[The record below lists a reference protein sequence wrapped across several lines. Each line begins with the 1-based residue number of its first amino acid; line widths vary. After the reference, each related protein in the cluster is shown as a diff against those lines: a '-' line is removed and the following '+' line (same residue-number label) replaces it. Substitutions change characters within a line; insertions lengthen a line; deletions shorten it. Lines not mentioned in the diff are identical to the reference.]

1 MGPTKLITV
10 LIDVIGAFAAVAFAV
25 AAFLA
30 WRAAV
35 NSPLLSEAAD
45 MLSLNPLDTLRKCRS
60 ERRTT
65 AL

>member
-10 LIDVIGAFAAVAFAV
+10 LVDVIGAFAAVAFAV

-35 NSPLLSEAAD
+35 NSTRAVQ
-45 MLSLNPLDTLRKCRS
+45 
-60 ERRTT
+60 
-65 AL
+65 